1 MFNNLVRLIQFKEI
15 IIRLSCRMNFFK
27 VLIFVSPFN
36 SLIVHGS
43 GVFTLDSCHLSVH
56 LVSVFAFSH
65 PVHWVSLVTGH
76 SPSMQTPEPEQNTRL
91 SLVSG
96 SSSRALIGHLW
107 LCAADRRGS
116 HDAQSSVW
124 KSGLFIAARTQLAA
138 FCTPV
143 TCHTRVHIHSRD
155 EMWLQPLHF
164 SNLFPPCLYDGYYW
178 SSKAIGSSDK

>member
-1 MFNNLVRLIQFKEI
+1 MFNNLVCLIQFEEI
-15 IIRLSCRMNFFK
+15 VIRLSCTWCPRKNYTFSSGPRQEGVIFSGTLCRMNFYK

-91 SLVSG
+91 SLVNG

-143 TCHTRVHIHSRD
+143 TSHTRVNFHSRD
-155 EMWLQPLHF
+155 PTFMF
-164 SNLFPPCLYDGYYW
+164 
-178 SSKAIGSSDK
+178 

>member
-1 MFNNLVRLIQFKEI
+1 MHIGRIISWHHKLKMPLRQLV
-15 IIRLSCRMNFFK
+15 K
-27 VLIFVSPFN
+27 VTEVFVFVSPFN

-43 GVFTLDSCHLSVH
+43 EVFTLDSCHHSLH

-91 SLVSG
+91 SLVSD
-96 SSSRALIGHLW
+96 SSFRALIGRCWRGL
-107 LCAADRRGS
+107 ADRRGS

-143 TCHTRVHIHSRD
+143 TSHTRVNFHSRD
-155 EMWLQPLHF
+155 EMWCQPLHF
-164 SNLFPPCLYDGYYW
+164 SNLFPLYLYEGHHW
-178 SSKAIGSSDK
+178 STKGHRKLW